1 MATASTDWPLL
12 LEPGL
17 REIFTQSALGRPTP
31 QMDRLYGL
39 RTSNKARERYMGAG
53 GFGMWPRFEGSVQY
67 DDPSQGWLTN
77 IVNIEF
83 ASGFQV
89 QRSMVDDEQYGTIN
103 GWAQSLGDAYAYTRE
118 YDAADLF
125 IKAFSSTTYRTG
137 ESNLGGDGVV
147 LCSASHPRSPKDS
160 TTQSNTG
167 SLPLTLESWDT
178 TRQAGAALTDDRGL
192 LAGINYDTILVPRE
206 LERSARQIFDP
217 RSQYEPG
224 SAEFNV
230 NIFGGT
236 VQVVVW
242 DMLTDANAWF
252 AIDSQKMKRHLIW
265 QERIPLEFAAEK
277 DFDSLLAKYRGYART
292 GRGFSAWQ
300 WIYGQNPS

>member
-1 MATASTDWPLL
+1 MATASVDWPLL

-17 REIFTQSALGRPTP
+17 REIFTQEAFGRPTP
-31 QMDRLYGL
+31 VMDRLYGL
-39 RTSNKARERYMGAG
+39 RQSGKARERYMGSG

-67 DDPSQGWLTN
+67 DDPSQGWLTS

-89 QRSMVDDEQYGTIN
+89 QRSLVDDEQYGTIN
-103 GWAQSLGDAYAYTRE
+103 GWAQGLGSSYAYTRE

-125 IKAFSSTTYRTG
+125 NQAFTSGSYRTG
-137 ESNLGGDGVV
+137 DSTLGGDGVV

-167 SLPLTLESWDT
+167 TLPLTLENWDT
-178 TRQAGAALTDDRGL
+178 TKMNMAALTDDRGL
-192 LAGINYDTILVPRE
+192 LAGVKADTILVPPE
-206 LERSARQIFDP
+206 LERTAVKLFSP
-217 RSQYEPG
+217 RAQMEPG

-230 NIFGGT
+230 NVFSGT
-236 VQVVVW
+236 VEVIAW

-252 AIDSQKMKRHLIW
+252 AIDSRLMRQFLIW
-265 QERIPLEFAAEK
+265 QERIPVEFAVQQ
-277 DFDSLLAKYRGYART
+277 DFDSLMAKYRGYART

-300 WIYGQNPS
+300 WIFGQNPS